1 MIKNAV
7 KLNFWKQNHYTSEEI
22 HFWQDSALEG
32 VIKSYSFSQDRE
44 TFSFKTGFHV
54 SSLFFSEASIE
65 NTQVA
70 RNADVFKKFKIVSDF
85 RSLLSIFKIMRLL
98 LKWLKVEKQLL
109 ETN

>member
-1 MIKNAV
+1 MKLFRLRQDFTLAV
-7 KLNFWKQNHYTSEEI
+7 F
-22 HFWQDSALEG
+22 
-32 VIKSYSFSQDRE
+32 
-44 TFSFKTGFHV
+44 
-54 SSLFFSEASIE
+54 FFSEASIE